1 MYHATLAFWPAYRV
15 NFSTTP
21 KTLPVLVNLQIST
34 NHSQFPTP
42 SPLQS
47 CLTTTPQLDILCI
60 EVVLWPIYM
69 YQNIID
75 QFFNPFVSKY
85 TLQALPTA
93 CYSHSSPYPFSF
105 TPISFSLLVVICS
118 HFFLDKAGHVQP

>member
-93 CYSHSSPYPFSF
+93 GWSEKYQKHKHIFAPLIGDCSSPLILY
-105 TPISFSLLVVICS
+105 L
-118 HFFLDKAGHVQP
+118 